1 MRLDLRGLDLSSVPE
16 SADTLRTYALIY
28 ERADRPGGPLHPPSD
43 ISLTV
48 ARCLRLVAGLKDV
61 VSIQTAAAVQSETV
75 GDFLEAKYGER

>member
-1 MRLDLRGLDLSSVPE
+1 MGLDLSSVPE
-16 SADTLRTYALIY
+16 SADTLRAYAGIY
-28 ERADRPGGPLHPPSD
+28 EMSRRDRPDGPLHPPSD